1 MTYEENI
8 QMRTIISR
16 SLVYEG
22 GFVDNKFDTGGM
34 TYMGVSRKNFP
45 NWEGWK
51 KIDAILKKRR
61 IKKGEIINDSALT
74 ECVMKFYEQ
83 NFFKKIIGTLKITP
97 ETEPIIGLMLDY
109 GIHSSPKTAIKKIQY
124 CINKLN
130 GKDVVV
136 EDGIQGPN
144 TSKAIMSLNL
154 SDLAAHYLEVRHQYL
169 KAVAQK
175 NQNHIFYTG
184 WMNRLEKLARL
195 YKIEK
200 LTNW

>member
-45 NWEGWK
+45 NWDGWK

-109 GIHSSPKTAIKKIQY
+109 SIHSGNKAAIKKIQY

-130 GKDVVV
+130 G
-136 EDGIQGPN
+136 
-144 TSKAIMSLNL
+144 
-154 SDLAAHYLEVRHQYL
+154 LAAHYLEVRHQYL

-200 LTNW
+200 LSEW